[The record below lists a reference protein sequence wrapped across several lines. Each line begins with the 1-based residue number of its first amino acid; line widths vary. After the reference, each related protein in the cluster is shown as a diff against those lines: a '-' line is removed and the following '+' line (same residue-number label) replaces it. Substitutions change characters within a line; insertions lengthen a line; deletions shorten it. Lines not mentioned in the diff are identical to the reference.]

1 TGGFRV
7 TNVTPLT
14 PGEWNDPTDTLQE
27 KTRSSIH
34 SEGLMV
40 KKLLRPKFLS
50 DCCLAVL
57 DYKEVKDGNATHVNK
72 NNFRWGRPQDSQK
85 FASCDFKGL
94 PNLVNTNRGLRI
106 PLKDLVLRITGLDGT
121 IYWGREGLLK
131 AWGELYLEKPE
142 KMAVLGAIDNAPS
155 MAEGLQLIVLVDSSG
170 RVYFYES
177 EVLHLVAESVKDFFT
192 VGAKSPPIRSY
203 KYGQHCAPKVI
214 MKTPEQSVV
223 M

>member
-1 TGGFRV
+1 MATRLMS
-7 TNVTPLT
+7 T
-14 PGEWNDPTDTLQE
+14 
-27 KTRSSIH
+27 KTTFGDH
-34 SEGLMV
+34 MQ
-40 KKLLRPKFLS
+40 
-50 DCCLAVL
+50 D
-57 DYKEVKDGNATHVNK
+57 
-72 NNFRWGRPQDSQK
+72 WGRPQDSQK
-85 FASCDFKGL
+85 FASCDFRGL

-203 KYGQHCAPKVI
+203 KYGQHCAPKSEEEYLQI
-214 MKTPEQSVV
+214 MKRAGIPQMTTSTRDFVKSREKNLKANLDFLESL
-223 M
+223 